1 MNTLRITRPST
12 VSLVSKNKQAKVLDG
27 KGRVIFFRNFK
38 KPQKFA
44 VNLPREGSYSF
55 TGSEVKNVL
64 PLVPNAITFELPTP
78 EREGLFKPFKIVEN
92 NDQKQMKGTPARIFT
107 EAGVIEVSDKFKS
120 LPPQIRLFIL
130 LHEMGHFFYKTEWK
144 TDTFALYYYLK
155 MGYNSSQALYAL
167 TRILHPT
174 QRNFDRIQKLFKK
187 IQR

>member
-1 MNTLRITRPST
+1 MLRSN
-12 VSLVSKNKQAKVLDG
+12 SKKAKILDS
-27 KGRVIFFRNFK
+27 KGRVIFFRNLK
-38 KPQKFA
+38 KEGEKFS
-44 VNLPREGSYSF
+44 VNLPREGVYSF
-55 TGSEVKNVL
+55 TGAEITKDL
-64 PLVPNAITFELPTP
+64 PLVPNSIKFELPAP

-92 NDQKQMKGTPARIFT
+92 LNEAEMKGTPARIFPLI
-107 EAGVIEVSDKFKS
+107 GKIEVSAKFKS

-174 QRNFDRIQKLFKK
+174 QRNFERINKLFKK
-187 IQR
+187 VQR